1 MPEIIE
7 VKSLIK
13 NYKDIQAVKG
23 IDFMVEEG
31 SFFAFLGENGA
42 GKSTTINIIATLI
55 KKTSGDVIIN
65 QHHIDQE
72 DELIRNDIGV
82 VFQGN
87 MLDKY
92 LTVRE
97 NIINRG
103 LLYGKSN
110 KEINSYMME
119 LSEKIGIT
127 DILDR
132 RYGRLSAG
140 QKRRVDI
147 VRALINKPSILI
159 LDEPT
164 TGLDPYSRKCV
175 WEVIS
180 QLNIEKKLTI
190 FLTTHYMEEAACS
203 DYVVIMSEGDIKAS
217 GTPEQ
222 LKKEYSKDQLVF
234 TCKKKDTDIS
244 AVDMMGYSYQRDRER
259 VNVWIS
265 NSFEALKIIE
275 ALRDDIESFE
285 VIKGTMDDV
294 FLNVTSAVR
303 SMGDCRHE

>member
-1 MPEIIE
+1 MLEIIE

-23 IDFMVEEG
+23 IDFTVQEG

-65 QHHIDQE
+65 KHHIDQ
-72 DELIRNDIGV
+72 DDDLIRNEIGV
-82 VFQGN
+82 VFQEN
-87 MLDKY
+87 MLDKH

-103 LLYGKSN
+103 SLYGKSN
-110 KEINSYMME
+110 SEINSYMME
-119 LSEKIGIT
+119 LSEKIGIK

-132 RYGRLSAG
+132 RYGRLSGG

-147 VRALINKPSILI
+147 VRALIHKPSILI

-175 WEVIS
+175 WEVIR
-180 QLNIEKKLTI
+180 QLNKEKKLTI
-190 FLTTHYMEEAACS
+190 FLTTHYMEEAVSS
-203 DYVVIMSEGDIKAS
+203 DYIVIMSEGEIKAS

-222 LKKEYSKDQLVF
+222 LKMEYSKDQLVF

-244 AVDMMGYSYQRDRER
+244 AVDKMGYSYQRDRER
-259 VNVWIS
+259 VNVWIP
-265 NSFEALKIIE
+265 NPFEALKVID

-294 FLNVTSAVR
+294 FLNVTSGNSINGR
-303 SMGDCRHE
+303 L